1 MRARPAAGTAV
12 WGAEDGEPRPPSV
25 VADISFSSSKRFAKE
40 SGYGATLRAGVDS
53 SSYTVLVVDD
63 DASIRMLCRLNLE
76 LDGWHVLEAATLA
89 QAREALVSGRVDVMV
104 LDVHVGSGNG
114 VELLQELRRDR
125 APVKVALLTGSDR
138 VADVGSDAVI
148 PKPFTIDQLR
158 STVAG
163 LAPRRAQKAG

>member
-1 MRARPAAGTAV
+1 
-12 WGAEDGEPRPPSV
+12 
-25 VADISFSSSKRFAKE
+25 
-40 SGYGATLRAGVDS
+40 LDS
-53 SSYTVLVVDD
+53 PGHTVLVVDD

-76 LDGWHVLEAATLA
+76 LDGWHVLEAPTLA
-89 QAREALVSGRVDVMV
+89 QARETLAAEQVDVMV

-125 APVKVALLTGSDR
+125 SPVKVALLTGSDR
-138 VADVGSDAVI
+138 VADAGSDAVI
-148 PKPFTIDQLR
+148 PKPFTIEQLR